1 MVLMQQR
8 IKSIFITF
16 VRKAFQSIDKYLL
29 SIQIYVTPSGT
40 EDVTPRRFFVLF
52 CLIAASFGAFMKM
65 IMLPYLGKLSL

>member
-16 VRKAFQSIDKYLL
+16 VRKAFQSIDKYLP

-40 EDVTPRRFFVLF
+40 EDVTPRPFFVFFLF
-52 CLIAASFGAFMKM
+52 DSCFFWSLHENDNAAIFG
-65 IMLPYLGKLSL
+65 